1 MGGQIEYLSIPQM
14 AGHPAQV
21 HTETFMAV
29 KIFRKDFLSEYQ
41 RDQVTLFKRPISI
54 YIEWVG

>member
-14 AGHPAQV
+14 AGHPALV

-41 RDQVTLFKRPISI
+41 RDQVGDSI
-54 YIEWVG
+54 